1 MSGEARNAGSE
12 FFYGPGSDR
21 EAMARLGLGGI
32 AVAAGRGFFGSM
44 AINLSTLKRLEEA
57 DTIAAETRICLDE
70 VLNRLT
76 VIGGTKRDIA
86 RVIAY
91 ADDKSYIPE
100 MWAAYD
106 EFFAELPEKPKR
118 TTLVAGIAVD
128 CRLEFEIM
136 VAHREEPMA

>member
-1 MSGEARNAGSE
+1 MSGVRNAGTD
-12 FFYGPGSDR
+12 FLYVPGSDR

-44 AINLSTLKRLEEA
+44 AINLTTLTRLEDA

-70 VLNRLT
+70 VVHRLG
-76 VIGGTKRDIA
+76 VVGGWKADVV

-91 ADDKSYIPE
+91 ADDKAYIPE

-106 EFFAELPEKPKR
+106 EFFADMPEKPKR

-128 CRLEFEIM
+128 CRLEFEVM
-136 VAHREEPMA
+136 VAHREEAAA

>member
-1 MSGEARNAGSE
+1 MSEARNAGTD
-12 FFYGPGSDR
+12 FYYDQGADR

-44 AINLSTLKRLEEA
+44 AINLTTLTRLEEA

-70 VLNRLT
+70 VVHRLGI
-76 VIGGTKRDIA
+76 IGGSKADVV

-91 ADDKSYIPE
+91 ADDKAYIPE

-106 EFFAELPEKPKR
+106 EFFADMAEKPKR

-128 CRLEFEIM
+128 CRLEFEVM
-136 VAHREEPMA
+136 VAHREEAAA